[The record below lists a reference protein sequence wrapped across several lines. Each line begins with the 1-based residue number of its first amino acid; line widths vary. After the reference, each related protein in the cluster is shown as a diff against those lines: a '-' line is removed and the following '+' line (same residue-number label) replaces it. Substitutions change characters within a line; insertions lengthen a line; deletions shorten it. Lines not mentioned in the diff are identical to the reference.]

1 MFNDIYCLVV
11 SNMLY
16 FPQIYIYG
24 IILPIDELI
33 FFKIVIASPTSLPW
47 QFAITWHLLPCRG
60 QAGFDSLVTAQL
72 YAYLREISPA
82 QVKEAMGSCQRQ
94 LGWAEVFQDG
104 LGSEN
109 VDFSMGIVYEKWR
122 IFPWGFPDFVDFMG
136 FPWIY
141 GSDFFFGFGWWFNS
155 WFTAEMFE
163 AGWFFT
169 LGLSLGRQGANRLF
183 LYKRRLECVWIDTV
197 FVKFSHNYKVVP
209 HS

>member
-1 MFNDIYCLVV
+1 MEPPSRVRSSHKVFFCFTVSYPSKDAYFHHSPPFSSLHLEQLLKNTSLFQDVQRYLLLGGFKHALFSTIY
-11 SNMLY
+11 
-16 FPQIYIYG
+16 IYIYG

-109 VDFSMGIVYEKWR
+109 VDFSMGIVYEK
-122 IFPWGFPDFVDFMG
+122 
-136 FPWIY
+136 
-141 GSDFFFGFGWWFNS
+141 
-155 WFTAEMFE
+155 
-163 AGWFFT
+163 
-169 LGLSLGRQGANRLF
+169 
-183 LYKRRLECVWIDTV
+183 
-197 FVKFSHNYKVVP
+197 
-209 HS
+209 